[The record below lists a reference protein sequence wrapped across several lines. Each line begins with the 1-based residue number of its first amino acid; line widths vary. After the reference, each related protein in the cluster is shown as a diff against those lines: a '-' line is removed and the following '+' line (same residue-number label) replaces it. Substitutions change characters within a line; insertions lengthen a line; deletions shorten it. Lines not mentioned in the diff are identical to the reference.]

1 MTNYLQYF
9 FNLSHLFS
17 LRPQAMQLRA
27 VLMLA
32 VIFGLALAVGLV
44 AMVLKKKQRGL
55 TVAGFNQ
62 LSSAGLTMG
71 ISGLLYLFF
80 AWQGVALLGSRFWIL
95 VWVII
100 TVIWSALIIRY
111 FTVTIPKRI
120 KENLKKQRFEK
131 YIP

>member
-27 VLMLA
+27 GLMLA

-80 AWQGVALLGSRFWIL
+80 AWQGVK
-95 VWVII
+95 
-100 TVIWSALIIRY
+100 
-111 FTVTIPKRI
+111 P
-120 KENLKKQRFEK
+120 N
-131 YIP
+131 